1 MIVNLES
8 KENRRGEDRS
18 FNLRKYFSLFSIGII
33 LILTIVLSYVAF
45 WYQKKALIDYSI
57 STVEVMA
64 EHFQNRIYD
73 DFIATSLET
82 YGYLYIGEHSMKSED
97 LDKIADSYL
106 SLYSDILKF
115 KIFDLSGSVVYS
127 TDPEDVGTVDTSDKL
142 MSALN
147 SRIAS
152 KLTKLTMPAKGDAAG
167 NEKSHEIDLLE
178 VYVPIY
184 RDINNPSQS
193 DVIGAFEIDKDI
205 GSFFK
210 LMKSEI
216 YKIPL
221 MLIFSMSVL
230 HMFLQGVVKKA
241 DNIISKQ
248 KREIERHN
256 AELEEAQKRIKDS
269 IEQVIENGSFH
280 IRVQG
285 TNLIKCWEFK
295 KCKQTDCP
303 GYQSSDLRCWQV
315 AGTFCQGGAQGICV
329 EEYGDCRECEIYQY
343 AFKDR
348 INMIGESFNNMM
360 ALLESKHKEL
370 GRLNEKLNELVH
382 IDPLTQV
389 GNRRSFQKRME
400 NIHLLAI
407 RYERPYSIILCD
419 VDNFKLYNDTY
430 GHQKGDDILTSI
442 ADTMKVSLR
451 KTDEIF
457 RWGGEEFVVIL
468 PEQNLSDALRVAEN
482 LRATVESLGLE
493 HKSTDSGILTIS
505 AGVACNIAENVKY
518 ISWETVLKQADDSLY
533 KAKSAGRN
541 RVHPAMSISGTII
554 SENKRA

>member
-1 MIVNLES
+1 MMTIFKS

-33 LILTIVLSYVAF
+33 LILTIALSYVAF

-57 STVEVMA
+57 STIEVMA
-64 EHFQNRIYD
+64 DQLKNRIYD
-73 DFIATSLET
+73 DFIASSLET
-82 YGYLYIGEHSMKSED
+82 YGYLYIGEHSLKRED

-106 SLYSDILKF
+106 FHYNNILKF

-127 TDPEDVGTVDTSDKL
+127 TDPEDIGLVDTSGEL
-142 MSALN
+142 MSALYGKT
-147 SRIAS
+147 AS
-152 KLTKLTMPAKGDAAG
+152 KLTERMMPVKDDTAG
-167 NEKSHEIDLLE
+167 KEKTGEVDLLK
-178 VYVPIY
+178 VYIPIY
-184 RDINNPSQS
+184 RNVDNQLKGNI
-193 DVIGAFEIDKDI
+193 IGAFEIHKNI
-205 GSFFK
+205 GPFLK
-210 LMKSEI
+210 LMKSEM

-221 MLIFSMSVL
+221 MLIFAMSVL
-230 HMFLQGVVKKA
+230 HVFLQGVIKKA
-241 DNIISKQ
+241 DNIITKQ

-256 AELEEAQKRIKDS
+256 AELEEAQKRIRDS

-280 IRVQG
+280 TRVQG

-295 KCKQTDCP
+295 KCKHTDCP

-315 AGTFCQGGAQGICV
+315 AGTFSQGEVKGECIK
-329 EEYGDCRECEIYQY
+329 EYGDCRDCEIYQY

-360 ALLESKHKEL
+360 ALLENKHKEL

-419 VDNFKLYNDTY
+419 IDNFKLFNDTY
-430 GHQKGDDILTSI
+430 GHQKGDDALTSV
-442 ADTMKVSLR
+442 ADTMKLSLR

-468 PEQNLSDALRVAEN
+468 PEQNLPDALRVAEN
-482 LRATVESLGLE
+482 LRVSVESLGME
-493 HKSTDSGILTIS
+493 HKGSDSRILTIS

-518 ISWETVLKQADDSLY
+518 ISWESVLKQADDSLY

-541 RVHPAMSISGTII
+541 RVHPSISISGTII
-554 SENKRA
+554 S